1 MPQTP
6 PDPTAATE
14 ARAADDGGDAGEAC
28 AADEAGA
35 ATEGGDAAESVGAP
49 VPAPSP
55 SPEGSSAAAP
65 DPAPA
70 AAAAAPAAAAAT
82 PPPRLLGVFPA
93 ADAETRAV
101 LRRDAVPIGLGALL
115 AVAALAV
122 RDGFSLL
129 LPAHAAFAVLAA
141 ALTALDLRLR
151 RLPDALTLPAFPVLL
166 ALLALPG
173 DGSALL
179 RALLAAL
186 VLVAAYYAL
195 AFFGGAGFGDVKA
208 AGAVGLV
215 LGSTSWHAVLAGTL
229 YASLLAAVL
238 AVVLLASRKAS
249 RRTQIPFGPFMT
261 VGALLAL
268 LL

>member
-6 PDPTAATE
+6 PDPLEATGATE
-14 ARAADDGGDAGEAC
+14 AAEA
-28 AADEAGA
+28 AGA
-35 ATEGGDAAESVGAP
+35 AGAAGAS

-55 SPEGSSAAAP
+55 SPEGTPADAAAP
-65 DPAPA
+65 TDETADAAAPTDA
-70 AAAAAPAAAAAT
+70 AAASAAR
-82 PPPRLLGVFPA
+82 PPRLLGVFPA

-115 AVAALAV
+115 AVGGLVV
-122 RDGFSLL
+122 REGFSLL
-129 LPAHAAFAVLAA
+129 MPAHAAFAVLAA

-151 RLPDALTLPAFPVLL
+151 RLPDALTLPALPVLL

-186 VLVAAYYAL
+186 VLIAAYYVL

-215 LGSTSWHAVLAGTL
+215 LGFTGWHAVLAGTL